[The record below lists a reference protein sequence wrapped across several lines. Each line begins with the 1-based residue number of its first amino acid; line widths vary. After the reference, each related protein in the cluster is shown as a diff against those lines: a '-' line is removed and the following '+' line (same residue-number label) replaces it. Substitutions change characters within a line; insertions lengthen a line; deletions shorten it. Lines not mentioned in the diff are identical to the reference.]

1 MNGKSYS
8 GTLCPLFL
16 SLSPEVKRL
25 RKKLFR
31 DTLSVF
37 AILYS
42 YIEYLSCIC
51 YRQILWITGG
61 RTAIPPACGDP
72 SGVFCQRGKGA
83 KQPNHRGTRTATT
96 TKLFCIYK
104 YSYNKCMNFD
114 WDAAKA
120 ERNKA
125 KHGVSF
131 NIATRVFFDLGRIE
145 MYDGRDDHG
154 EDRWATIGYAD
165 PAVLFVVYTVRDEE
179 TIRIISARKAVPNE
193 QKQYR
198 EANS

>member
-1 MNGKSYS
+1 MIFPMNGKSYS

-83 KQPNHRGTRTATT
+83 KQPNHRGRGRSSSRVTSRHFDHGNGSRAFTF
-96 TKLFCIYK
+96 KLFRSGWGQLTKRKNLYVKPRRAFVAVGICLAQPAC
-104 YSYNKCMNFD
+104 S
-114 WDAAKA
+114 AA
-120 ERNKA
+120 RCSRQS
-125 KHGVSF
+125 G
-131 NIATRVFFDLGRIE
+131 
-145 MYDGRDDHG
+145 
-154 EDRWATIGYAD
+154 
-165 PAVLFVVYTVRDEE
+165 
-179 TIRIISARKAVPNE
+179 
-193 QKQYR
+193 
-198 EANS
+198 